1 LTFPQAGR
9 ILCHMTAMPKR
20 DRLAERREATRTEI
34 VDAAWAIARARG
46 LAAVTLREVAARV
59 GMQSPSLY
67 SHFESKN
74 AIYDAMFG
82 QAWSDYLL
90 ACQETVASIP
100 KPPRKALLHMVQTF
114 VDFAV
119 ADSARFQLMNQRMVV
134 DFEPTAQAY
143 APSVQVMALFRE
155 QLSRIGVSAD
165 ADADLC
171 VAIVGGLVDA
181 QLANDPG
188 GERWTVQLPRAMDMF
203 ADEVGLPGPRLRRKK

>member
-1 LTFPQAGR
+1 MVQA
-9 ILCHMTAMPKR
+9 MTALPKR
-20 DRLAERREATRTEI
+20 DRLAERREATRAEI
-34 VDAAWAIARARG
+34 VDAAWELARAGG

-67 SHFESKN
+67 SHFASKN

-82 QAWSDYLL
+82 QAWSDYLTV
-90 ACQETVASIP
+90 CQETVASLP
-100 KPPRKALLHMVQTF
+100 KSPRKALLRMVQSF

-119 ADSARFQLMNQRMVV
+119 ADGVRFQLMNQRMVV

-143 APSVQVMALFRE
+143 APSVQVLALFRG
-155 QLSRIGVSAD
+155 QLSRIGVTAD

-188 GERWTVQLPRAMDMF
+188 GDRWTAQLPRAMGMF
-203 ADEVGLPGPRLRRKK
+203 ADEVGLPGPRLRRKR